1 METTLVGKVCRGK
14 MPDFLPFLRGGTIRY
29 LWCIYFLYLQYICPE
44 RWCNLLVH
52 NPIDLQPRAPY
63 TRSSSPLASGMRLG
77 QSSASRLTG
86 PSSLAGTVVPRTNSA
101 GRYDLALSCSRF
113 GQSFSSTT
121 SLSHRVIVAPARYC
135 EHHDRVSTPH
145 FHRALTGPKCGECPR
160 YGTPFFNVL
169 SLEFASPCD
178 ANGGATKQYPERVG
192 QVEGFPSSGAARLPD
207 ISFFISPS
215 CKISQEQVL
224 SNSPDRFS

>member
-77 QSSASRLTG
+77 QSSASPLTR
-86 PSSLAGTVVPRTNSA
+86 PT
-101 GRYDLALSCSRF
+101 
-113 GQSFSSTT
+113 SFSSTT

-178 ANGGATKQYPERVG
+178 ANGGATKQYPERAG